1 MYRVLYL
8 SLIVYGAFSQ
18 ISQALLIR
26 ENLVVFYGNEI
37 SLGVFFGSWLLW
49 IAAGSAL
56 AIPLRE
62 RISSPL
68 PWLRGLLLSLPLLL
82 GAQIITTRVV
92 RHFFDISSTQFIAF
106 GDLFVAVT
114 LINLPAALVIG
125 IAFPLA
131 CKALN
136 LELQSRHAE
145 PAIADNSQQA
155 VQGISRLYIFDALGA
170 LVGGFVFTFLLIEL
184 AGVWISWAVV
194 MLSIAITSLL
204 LGRLRQ
210 DETRLSARFLQI
222 AGWLCLLL
230 AVLFLVT
237 PINAKFSSLMET
249 VRFQTLQPGL
259 ELLDTVETRYGHVA
273 IARLGDQVS
282 VVNDG
287 RIGISFPNT
296 EDAEKQAAYFFAQG
310 NWPKRILMF
319 GGTASDLLAELLR
332 YPVQGI
338 TVVEQDRLAFE
349 RTMPWLPDRTRRA
362 LSDDR
367 LEIKFEDGRHFANQ
381 AHDENYDLVLV
392 LVADPSSAQ
401 ENRYFTHEFYQ
412 QLRELMAGSG
422 VICTGVSSA
431 SNYLGKSISSYSGSV
446 LATLQRSFDYVAIMP
461 GDRHTYCA
469 SNQASQVSEDA
480 RLLSWRYQVTPLDE
494 HRFPAASFYSMLPQ
508 DRIDFVRRQLH
519 EEQAEINTDAKP
531 VTYYYNM
538 ILWGKFSSSQ
548 FVEWL
553 QKLKRMGAAP
563 YLVPLLVLIV
573 LTLLRFSM
581 QPLNVPRFTRQ
592 SASLVLVVL
601 GMIAMAAQL
610 TLLYSYQAHVGFVFS
625 RIALLNSLFMAGLAL
640 GAGFIGQRLVRS
652 GQSAY
657 ALIAVMV
664 STSVLLATLPSLY
677 QYMGD
682 VGLDIQQPLYLSL
695 TVLIG
700 LLTGSGFPLAVS
712 LTEADTANV
721 LHTGGLTAS
730 ADNLGGAFGGFIT
743 GALLVPILGVSMTCY
758 TLALMTFF
766 GMLPLLYAST
776 SLVQFSW
783 LRNRGYQAFP
793 WPTLSWALL
802 WLVLS
807 LFIIMLILPEE
818 VRQPTVSFDQ
828 DSLNAVSQSNEFIF
842 REKPLPYYLGYDRKI
857 DEGKTPD
864 TVSLSTMAVSHD
876 IRGYAGPINLL
887 LSLDRE
893 TVIRGV
899 EYIESDETASYI
911 SGIDQW
917 LNTLKGISLA
927 DKPLSLDDIDGLSGA
942 TTSSRAAI
950 ETLNRTA
957 SEASQLA
964 FEQPLFSAMPA
975 PAIDWLQPKVIV
987 LVLLLAIFF
996 PVWRSGRDDWR
1007 LYYQGLVLVVLG
1019 FWLNVLVTEVDLAHL
1034 TQGSMPSPYASLLH
1048 FILIGFTIV
1057 ITLLLG
1063 QVYCG
1068 YICPFGAL
1076 QEFISRIGRYF
1087 YLRSEPEQHLERR
1100 MRYLKYLLLAG
1111 MLAGYWLTRDM
1122 FWVNFNPMQHF
1133 FAFNFSGWILP
1144 ITVISLLGALFYY
1157 RFWCRYFCP
1166 FGAFL
1171 AFGNKIALLRKWA
1184 PQRDYTRCDLGVRD
1198 DYDIDCIRCHRCI
1211 EGRDYGLRKHRQA
1224 TIPSGTQ
1231 KKSAVRTAA
1240 KKGV

>member
-18 ISQALLIR
+18 ITQALLIR
-26 ENLVVFYGNEI
+26 EGLVVFYGNEI

-49 IAAGSAL
+49 IAVGSAL
-56 AIPLRE
+56 AIPLRK

-68 PWLRGLLLSLPLLL
+68 PWIRGLLLSLPLLL
-82 GAQIITTRVV
+82 GIQIITTRLV
-92 RHFFDISSTQFIAF
+92 RNFFDISSTQFIAF
-106 GDLFVAVT
+106 GDLFAAVT
-114 LINLPAALVIG
+114 LINLPSALVIG

-136 LELQSRHAE
+136 LELQSRHSE
-145 PAIADNSQQA
+145 TAIADNSQQV
-155 VQGISRLYIFDALGA
+155 VQGISSLYIFDALGA
-170 LVGGFVFTFLLIEL
+170 LVGGFAFTFLLIEL
-184 AGVWISWAVV
+184 AGVWISWAAV
-194 MLSIAITSLL
+194 MLSIAVTSLL
-204 LGRLRQ
+204 LGGLRQ
-210 DETRLSARFLQI
+210 DAAPVPARLLDI
-222 AGWLCLLL
+222 AGWLWL
-230 AVLFLVT
+230 AFAVVFLFT
-237 PINAKFSSLMET
+237 PLEEKFSRLTET

-273 IARLGDQVS
+273 IARLEEQVS
-282 VVNDG
+282 VVNNG

-296 EDAEKQAAYFFAQG
+296 EDAEKLAAYFFTQG

-319 GGTASDLLAELLR
+319 GGAASDLLAELLR

-338 TVVEQDRLAFE
+338 TVVEQDQLAF
-349 RTMPWLPDRTRRA
+349 RHTLPWLPDRTRKA
-362 LSDDR
+362 LKDDR
-367 LEIKFEDGRHFANQ
+367 LEIKFQDGRHFANQ
-381 AHDENYDLVLV
+381 LHDENYDLVLV

-412 QLRELMAGSG
+412 RLRQLMSDSG
-422 VICTGVSSA
+422 VICTEVSSA
-431 SNYLGKSISSYSGSV
+431 SNYFGSSISSYSGSV
-446 LATLQRSFDYVAIMP
+446 LATLERSFDHVAIMP
-461 GDRHTYCA
+461 GDTHTYCA
-469 SNQASQVSEDA
+469 SSQADQVSEDA
-480 RLLSWRYQVTPLDE
+480 RLLRWRYQMTPLDE
-494 HRFPAASFYSMLPQ
+494 HRFPAASFSSMLPQ
-508 DRIDFVRRQLH
+508 DRIDFVRQQLH
-519 EEQAEINTDAKP
+519 QEQAEINSDARP

-538 ILWGKFSSSQ
+538 ILWGTFSSSQ

-553 QKLKRMGAAP
+553 QKLKRMGTVP
-563 YLVPLLVLIV
+563 YLVPLLVLVV

-581 QPLNVPRFTRQ
+581 QPLNVPYFTRQ

-640 GAGFIGQRLVRS
+640 GAGFIGQQLVRS
-652 GQSAY
+652 GQSTY

-664 STSVLLATLPSLY
+664 STTVMLMLLPTLYSS
-677 QYMGD
+677 MGD
-682 VGLDIQQPLYLSL
+682 MGLDVQQPIYLSL

-700 LLTGSGFPLAVS
+700 LLTGTGFPLAVS

-721 LHTGGLTAS
+721 LHTSGLTAA
-730 ADNLGGAFGGFIT
+730 ADNLGGAIGGFIT

-758 TLALMTFF
+758 TLALVAFF
-766 GMLPLLYAST
+766 GTLPLLYVST
-776 SLVQFSW
+776 PLVKISW
-783 LRNRGYQAFP
+783 LRSRGYQAFP
-793 WPTLSWALL
+793 WSTLSWAVL

-807 LFIIMLILPEE
+807 LFIIMLILPQE
-818 VRQPTVSFDQ
+818 VRQPTMTFDQ
-828 DSLNAVSQSNEFIF
+828 GRLNAVSQSNEFIF
-842 REKPLPYYLGYDRKI
+842 KDKPLPHYLGYDKKVE
-857 DEGKTPD
+857 EGKIPD
-864 TVSLSTMAVSHD
+864 TVSLSSMAISHD
-876 IRGYAGPINLL
+876 ISGYAGPINLL
-887 LSLDRE
+887 LSLDRNA
-893 TVIRGV
+893 VIRGV
-899 EYIESDETASYI
+899 EYIESDETPSYI
-911 SGIDQW
+911 SGIEQW
-917 LNTLKGISLA
+917 LNTLQGISLA
-927 DKPLSLDDIDGLSGA
+927 DKPLSLDEIDGLSGA

-957 SEASQLA
+957 SKASQLV

-975 PAIDWLQPKVIV
+975 PTIDWLQPKVIV
-987 LVLLLAIFF
+987 LVLVLTLFF

-1019 FWLNVLVTEVDLAHL
+1019 FWFNALVTEVDLVHL
-1034 TQGSMPSPYASLLH
+1034 TQWSMPSPYASLLH
-1048 FILIGFTIV
+1048 FILIAFTIV
-1057 ITLLLG
+1057 VTLLLG

-1087 YLRSEPEQHLERR
+1087 YLRNEPGQHLERR

-1111 MLAGYWLTRDM
+1111 MLIGYWVTRDM

-1133 FAFNFSGWILP
+1133 FAFNLSGWILL
-1144 ITVISLLGALFYY
+1144 ITVISLLGALVYY

-1171 AFGNKIALLRKWA
+1171 AFGNKIALLLKWG
-1184 PQRDYTRCDLGVRD
+1184 PQRDYTHCDLGVRD
-1198 DYDIDCIRCHRCI
+1198 DYDIDCIHCQRCI
-1211 EGRDYGLRKHRQA
+1211 EGKDYGLRKHSQA
-1224 TIPSGTQ
+1224 TIVSGIE
-1231 KKSAVRTAA
+1231 KNSIVRTGA